1 MSRSESG
8 SGAVARAWSWLLG
21 VLVFLVLLQLVW
33 AMFQSVVPGLLVI
46 GVQVG
51 LVGWALRSRSGW

>member
-33 AMFQSVVPGLLVI
+33 AMFQSVLPGLLVI
-46 GVQVG
+46 GVLVG
-51 LVGWALRSRSGW
+51 LVAS

>member
-33 AMFQSVVPGLLVI
+33 AMFQSVLPGLRQ
-46 GVQVG
+46 GVAGKYLQF
-51 LVGWALRSRSGW
+51 